1 MKKDTEIEST
11 DLIEVTKNSKYT
23 RGSLM
28 KALKGIKNKRNEI
41 RKKEKK
47 VEEFLQESK
56 SISGFQYCSIKFMWT
71 SE

>member
-41 RKKEKK
+41 RKKETANKETMRK
-47 VEEFLQESK
+47 
-56 SISGFQYCSIKFMWT
+56 G
-71 SE
+71 